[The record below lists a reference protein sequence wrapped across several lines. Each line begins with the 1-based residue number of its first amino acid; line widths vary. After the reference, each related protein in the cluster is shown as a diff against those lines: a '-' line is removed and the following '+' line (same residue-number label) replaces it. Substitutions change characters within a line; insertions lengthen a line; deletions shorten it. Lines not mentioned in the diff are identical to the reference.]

1 MPDETF
7 FNLHDLSQGIHR
19 VLSEGLET
27 RVFPGDQSMLSVVR
41 AGPNKA
47 GSVHSHPQEQWGVML
62 EGSGVRTQ
70 DGVEYPVEAG
80 DFWRTPGGVE
90 HGFTAG
96 PEGAVILDVFAPP
109 RDEYRKAGAGF
120 GDKGSAQG

>member
-7 FNLHDLSQGIHR
+7 FNLNDLSQGIHR

-27 RVFPGDQSMLSVVR
+27 RVFPGDQSMLSIVR

-47 GSVHSHPQEQWGVML
+47 GSVHSHPEEQWGILL

-70 DGVEYPVEAG
+70 
-80 DFWRTPGGVE
+80 GGVE

-96 PEGAVILDVFAPP
+96 PVSEQRKPAATDLTAVPDRRRAPSV
-109 RDEYRKAGAGF
+109 RT
-120 GDKGSAQG
+120 SA